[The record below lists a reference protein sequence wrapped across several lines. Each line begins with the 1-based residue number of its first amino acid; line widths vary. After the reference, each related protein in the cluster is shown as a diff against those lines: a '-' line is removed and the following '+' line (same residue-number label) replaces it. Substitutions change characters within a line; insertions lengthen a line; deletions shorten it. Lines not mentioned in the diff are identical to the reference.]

1 MMEEQYFYSPSRN
14 GFYFLSLKPDYE
26 NSEKGWPEDAVAISE
41 RWYQYLISGSSARIV
56 VANEYGQ
63 PVLADPP
70 QATEEEL
77 IAQAENQKAA
87 LMLSANNAIAPLQDA
102 VDLGEATEDEQKRLL
117 SWKKYRVLLSR
128 IKPEDAPEIEWPEV
142 AEDVA

>member
-1 MMEEQYFYSPSRN
+1 MVEQYYYSPSRN
-14 GFYFLSLKPDYE
+14 GFFFVSLKSDYE
-26 NSEKGWPEDAVAISE
+26 ESERGWPSDAVEISE
-41 RWYQYLISGSSARIV
+41 RWYQYLIGGSSTRVIT
-56 VANEYGQ
+56 ANEYGQ

-87 LMLSANNAIAPLQDA
+87 LMLSASNAIAPLQDA

-117 SWKKYRVLLSR
+117 SWRKYRVLLSR
-128 IKPEDAPEIEWPEV
+128 INPEDAPEIAWPEAV
-142 AEDVA
+142 EDVA